1 MAWGFSSLKMH
12 AYRKPLQLPV
22 IDTFAQGLAE
32 IKTHFDA
39 RLSKKF
45 DQTAAPHTHP
55 GRAQQ
60 PNWAFEPC
68 VGQLHTCP
76 LMACMMPAQPQ
87 GFNASQLMMLPG
99 LRQIPTAGKARNF
112 AQLLSGPDPC
122 NCGVV
127 TQHKH
132 VCGKLPGVPNIAS
145 GGPWAGR
152 GENESCSRSNAACI
166 T

>member
-1 MAWGFSSLKMH
+1 MCPGQTNGLGLLIPQKH

-68 VGQLHTCP
+68 VGQLT
-76 LMACMMPAQPQ
+76 PA
-87 GFNASQLMMLPG
+87 L
-99 LRQIPTAGKARNF
+99 
-112 AQLLSGPDPC
+112 
-122 NCGVV
+122 
-127 TQHKH
+127 
-132 VCGKLPGVPNIAS
+132 
-145 GGPWAGR
+145 
-152 GENESCSRSNAACI
+152 
-166 T
+166 